1 MASDANSAGKINAE
15 GKREVV
21 MVGNHLAALAAVDSG
36 CMFFGGYPITPST
49 EVMEAISDFLPRVG
63 GTCIQMEDEIA
74 GIAVAIGASMSGTK
88 SMTATSGPG
97 ISLKAENLGLAQ
109 MAEVPL
115 VVVNVMRGGPSTG
128 LPTRVAQGDVSQV
141 KTPSH
146 GDYKS
151 IALCAGTLAECYT
164 ETVRAFN
171 LADRFMQPVFVLL
184 DATLG
189 LMHAK
194 AVLPTVE
201 EVRAGIVPRRTFDG
215 APEDYR
221 PYGVEQDEGA
231 ILNPMFQGYRYHFT
245 GLHHDA
251 KGFPTEEIETCRK
264 LIDRLFRKVDEHQ
277 DEIELNEEYMLEDAD
292 ILIIAYGSAAL
303 GVKEAVNRMRA
314 QGIKAGMFRPITLWP
329 SPCKRLN
336 ELGKEF
342 ENVLSVE
349 LNMGQYLEEIQRCMG
364 RLDIQKLTKVN
375 GRPFSPADI
384 IEKVKE
390 VF

>member
-1 MASDANSAGKINAE
+1 MSKT
-15 GKREVV
+15 REVV
-21 MVGNHLAALAAVDSG
+21 MIGNHLSAQAAVDAG

-49 EVMEAISDFLPRVG
+49 EVMEYISDLLPKVG
-63 GTCIQMEDEIA
+63 GACIQMEDEIA
-74 GIAVAIGASMSGTK
+74 GVAVATGASMSGVR
-88 SMTATSGPG
+88 SMTGTSGPG

-128 LPTRVAQGDVSQV
+128 LPTRVAQGDIAQA
-141 KTPSH
+141 KNPSH

-171 LADRFMQPVFVLL
+171 LADRFMQPIFVLL

-194 AVLPTVE
+194 ATIPTLE
-201 EVRAGIVPRRTFDG
+201 EVQAGIVPRKKFEG

-221 PYGVEQDEGA
+221 PYGVEQDEA
-231 ILNPMFQGYRYHFT
+231 AVLNPMFEGYRYHFT

-251 KGFPTEEIETCRK
+251 KGFPTEEIETSRK
-264 LIDRLFRKVDEHQ
+264 LIDRLFNKVDAHR
-277 DEIELNEEYMLEDAD
+277 DEIELNEEFMVDDAE
-292 ILIIAYGSAAL
+292 ILLIGYGSASLAI
-303 GVKEAVNRMRA
+303 KEAVIRLREE
-314 QGIKAGMFRPITLWP
+314 GIKVGMFRPITIWP
-329 SPCKRLN
+329 SPEARMN
-336 ELGKEF
+336 ELGQKF
-342 ENVLSVE
+342 QKVLSIE
-349 LNMGQYLEEIQRCMG
+349 LNQGQYLEEIQRCMG
-364 RLDIQKLTKVN
+364 RRDIEKLTKTN
-375 GRPFSPADI
+375 GRPFSPQDI
-384 IEKVKE
+384 IDQVKE